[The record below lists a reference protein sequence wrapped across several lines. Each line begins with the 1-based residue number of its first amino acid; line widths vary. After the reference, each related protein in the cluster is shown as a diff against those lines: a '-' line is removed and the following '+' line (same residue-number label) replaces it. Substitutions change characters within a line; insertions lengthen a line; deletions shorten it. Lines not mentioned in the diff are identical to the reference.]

1 MATRGRPGRAG
12 DGAERGA
19 LMAGVYSEFRSFA
32 LAAACADP
40 LRIMTARV
48 AAAPMIWSD
57 GRSGHGVPARRPG

>member
-1 MATRGRPGRAG
+1 MS
-12 DGAERGA
+12 
-19 LMAGVYSEFRSFA
+19 GVYSEFRSFA

-48 AAAPMIWSD
+48 AAAPMICSD